1 MVVERNPVQESLR
14 RARSGVLLSH
24 LLALSLL
31 LALSNLGASCASAS
45 ASKDP
50 VDDVREDVYHGR
62 YDQAVREAASLHEKH
77 PDDPRYASLHQEASV
92 AYLIDQG
99 RQETFKD
106 RDLEALTIFRQAQEM
121 DPSSQEAADW
131 IHKTL
136 RKLSRTWLERG
147 LELHATG
154 KLQDAVE
161 AYEKSLEY
169 VPGDASAL
177 NGLGDAVIQI
187 NFREGMGKQY
197 FEEGMR
203 ALSAYWLDQ
212 AKARF
217 QYSKKYEPGDDKVGQ
232 RSVQVNALLAQ
243 QRVTVA
249 RGFEQESLYG
259 AARNEYRLAVA
270 LDPSNV
276 DAKAGLDRC
285 TSEWKAGQQ
294 LEKARMEI
302 VRNRLDRAQELV
314 DEGAQLT
321 VAQKDLFEGARA
333 KIEQARLER
342 TYQEALTLE
351 RDYRFEQAIAAYAN
365 LLKDVE
371 YYKDAITRKETL
383 EEYVKLAG
391 ELYANAE
398 KATTDEEKLD
408 NLRKIN
414 VFWPEYKDVPDQLA
428 KLEGPPETEPKTGPP
443 EKKVEKK
450 PVRTRRRVMPAQQA
464 QQPPQPPAQGAQ
476 KP

>member
-1 MVVERNPVQESLR
+1 MTADPKTVPTLS
-14 RARSGVLLSH
+14 RARPASLLGAVLL
-24 LLALSLL
+24 A
-31 LALSNLGASCASAS
+31 ACASTAAS
-45 ASKDP
+45 STDP
-50 VDDVREDVYHGR
+50 VDDVRADVYHGR
-62 YDQAVREAASLHEKH
+62 YDKAVREAASLREKH
-77 PDDPRYASLHQEASV
+77 PDDPRYESLHKETSV
-92 AYLIDQG
+92 AYLLDQG
-99 RQETFKD
+99 RKETFRD
-106 RDLEALTIFRQAQEM
+106 RDLEALTLFRQANEL
-121 DPSSQEAADW
+121 DPASKEAQDW
-131 IHKTL
+131 IRKTL
-136 RKLSRTWLERG
+136 RKMSRTWLERG
-147 LELHATG
+147 LELHASG

-169 VPGDASAL
+169 VPGDSSAL

-187 NFREGMGKQY
+187 NYREGMGKQY

-217 QYSKKYEPGDDKVGQ
+217 LYSNKYEPGDEKVEQ
-232 RSVQVNALLAQ
+232 RSTQVNALLAQ

-285 TSEWKAGQQ
+285 TSEWKAAQH
-294 LEKARMEI
+294 LEQARMEI
-302 VRNRLDRAQELV
+302 VRNRLDRARELV
-314 DEGAQLT
+314 DEGDQLT

-342 TYQEALTLE
+342 MYQEALTLE
-351 RDYRFEQAIAAYAN
+351 RDYRFEQAIAAYAS

-391 ELYANAE
+391 ELYASAAQ
-398 KATTDEEKLD
+398 ATTDEEKLD
-408 NLRKIN
+408 SLRKIN
-414 VFWPEYKDVPDQLA
+414 VFWPEYKDVADQLEN
-428 KLEGPPETEPKTGPP
+428 LEGPSEPGTKASAPP

-450 PVRTRRRVMPAQQA
+450 PVRTRRRVIPVQQ
-464 QQPPQPPAQGAQ
+464 QPQPPQPPAQGAQ

>member
-1 MVVERNPVQESLR
+1 MTVPTDSRPVL
-14 RARSGVLLSH
+14 AFGGGGATLCLVTV
-24 LLALSLL
+24 LAL
-31 LALSNLGASCASAS
+31 AGVSCEAVA
-45 ASKDP
+45 KDP
-50 VDDVREDVYHGR
+50 VAEVREDVYHGR
-62 YDQAVREAASLHEKH
+62 YDKAVREASSLREQHS
-77 PDDPRYASLHQEASV
+77 DDPRYEALHKEASV

-99 RQETFKD
+99 RQETFRD
-106 RDLEALTIFRQAQEM
+106 RDLEALGIFRQAQEL
-121 DPSSQEAADW
+121 DPSSKEAQDW

-169 VPGDASAL
+169 VPGDTSAL

-187 NFREGMGKQY
+187 NYREGMGKQY

-212 AKARF
+212 AKSRF
-217 QYSKKYEPGDDKVGQ
+217 LYSNKYEPGDDKVEQ
-232 RSVQVNALLAQ
+232 RSSQVNSLLAQ

-270 LDPSNV
+270 LDPANT
-276 DAKAGLDRC
+276 DAKAGLDRS
-285 TSEWKAGQQ
+285 TSEWKAAQN
-294 LEKARMEI
+294 LEQARMEI
-302 VRNRLDRAQELV
+302 VRNRLDKARELV
-314 DEGAQLT
+314 DEGDQLT
-321 VAQKDLFEGARA
+321 VSQKDLFEGARA

-342 TYQEALTLE
+342 MYQEALTLE
-351 RDYRFEQAIAAYAN
+351 RDYRFEQAITAYTD

-391 ELYANAE
+391 DLYAKAE
-398 KATTDEEKLD
+398 QATTDDEKLD
-408 NLRKIN
+408 SLRKIN
-414 VFWPEYKDVPDQLA
+414 VFWPEYKDTADQLE
-428 KLEGPPETEPKTGPP
+428 KLEGPPDSGAKTSAPP

-450 PVRTRRRVMPAQQA
+450 PVPRRRRVIPVQPQ
-464 QQPPQPPAQGAQ
+464 QQPPQQPPAQGAQ

>member
-1 MVVERNPVQESLR
+1 MTDRSKTVPILSRSA
-14 RARSGVLLSH
+14 RASVL
-24 LLALSLL
+24 AALL
-31 LALSNLGASCASAS
+31 LAACAATAASS
-45 ASKDP
+45 DP

-62 YDQAVREAASLHEKH
+62 YDKAVREAATLREKH
-77 PDDPRYASLHQEASV
+77 PDDPRYESLHKEASV
-92 AYLIDQG
+92 AYLLDQG
-99 RQETFKD
+99 RHETFRD
-106 RDLEALTIFRQAQEM
+106 RDTEALAIFRQANEL
-121 DPSSQEAADW
+121 DPSSKEAEDW

-136 RKLSRTWLERG
+136 RKMSRTWLERG
-147 LELHATG
+147 LELHASG

-169 VPGDASAL
+169 VPGDSSAL

-217 QYSKKYEPGDDKVGQ
+217 LYSNKYEPGDDKVGQ
-232 RSVQVNALLAQ
+232 RSAQVNALLAQ

-270 LDPSNV
+270 LDRTNV

-285 TSEWKAGQQ
+285 TSEWKASQQ
-294 LEKARMEI
+294 LEQARMEI
-302 VRNRLDRAQELV
+302 VRNRLDRARELV
-314 DEGAQLT
+314 DEGDQLT

-342 TYQEALTLE
+342 EYQEALTFE
-351 RDYRFEQAIAAYAN
+351 RDYRFEQAIAAYAD

-391 ELYANAE
+391 ELYASAAA
-398 KATTDEEKLD
+398 ATTDDEKLD
-408 NLRKIN
+408 ALRKIN

-428 KLEGPPETEPKTGPP
+428 KLEGPADTEPKPTGPP

-450 PVRTRRRVMPAQQA
+450 PVRTRRRLVPVMPQ
-464 QQPPQPPAQGAQ
+464 QQPPQPPAQGVQ